1 MSDADVRQRDTDGGF
16 GEGPL
21 AGMAVVDLS
30 TTLPGALATQFLAD
44 AGADVLCV
52 EQPGGTPLRSRP
64 GWPALARG
72 KRSVVLDLHDPSD
85 RTALDRLIAGA
96 DVLVTTMRPQAAAR
110 LGLGAEALE
119 AVNPRLV
126 GAAITGWG
134 SSGPWAHLKG
144 YEGMV
149 MAKLGMFHVKR
160 NIVGRPGPAFV
171 AAPYA
176 SWGAAQT
183 AVHGILA
190 ALLERETSGRGQHV
204 EADLVRGVS
213 TLDTWNWFTE
223 LVGIRWPGSFTVV
236 DAYTDDG
243 RPQSPMALGL
253 LAAYTKDGRWLQ
265 FAQAGHGLFRA
276 LMEELGLGGRYDDPR
291 WASLPALDTQ
301 ELRTEHWETM
311 LDKVGER
318 TYAEWEQVF
327 ASNPDVNAEAYRTAS
342 EVFEHPQLRHD
353 GRVGTVHDPDLGP
366 VRQLTS
372 MVHSDGRPLTPL
384 RPAPR
389 LDEHGG
395 AARATVADDP
405 APGADGVPA
414 APASGRLPL
423 DGVTVVEF
431 ALMYAGPYGS
441 ALLTDLGARV
451 IKVESL
457 DGDPIR
463 RAVAFPE
470 AGGAKTMQGKE
481 SICLD
486 LRTEAGRRIAHEL
499 VRRSDVVLQSFRAGA
514 AERVGVDEATL
525 RALNPDLVYLTAAG
539 YGTDGPYGHRPAY
552 AASIGAA
559 SGFALAEA
567 PYVTAVGGEVEE
579 VRAAVPRLYSAA
591 ARASLQA
598 DGVSALGVA
607 SAMLLGLLARA
618 RRTPLGGLTT
628 TMLATTALPLAD
640 WNVDYAG
647 RPPAPAVDSEGYGQS
662 ALYRLYR
669 TADGWVFLAA
679 PTPGEWTALAA
690 ALADE
695 RALADDPR
703 FVSAGQ
709 RATHDADLAEE
720 LAQVFARR
728 PATEWEARLTALDI
742 GCVAVTEQAPEAF
755 VQTDPA
761 LAAEYATTAVS
772 PVFDEHL
779 RMTPTV
785 RFSRSATQARGACL
799 AGDHTDAILRELG
812 YDEDTVA
819 DLRAR
824 GVVS

>member
-1 MSDADVRQRDTDGGF
+1 MSDASVRQRDGENASD
-16 GEGPL
+16 EGPL
-21 AGMAVVDLS
+21 AGIAVIDLS

-52 EQPGGTPLRSRP
+52 EPPGGSPLRSRP
-64 GWPALARG
+64 GWPALGRG
-72 KRSVVLDLHDPSD
+72 KRSVVLDLHAESD
-85 RTALDRLIAGA
+85 RRALGCLIAGA
-96 DVLVTTMRPQAAAR
+96 DVAVTTMRPAAAAH
-110 LGLGAEALE
+110 LGLAPESLA
-119 AVNPRLV
+119 AANPRLV
-126 GAAITGWG
+126 SAAITGWG

-144 YEGMV
+144 YEGLV

-190 ALLERETSGRGQHV
+190 ALLERESSGHGQHV

-223 LVGIRWPGSFTVV
+223 LVGIRWPGSFNVV

-243 RPQSPMALGL
+243 QPQSPMALGL
-253 LAAYTKDGRWLQ
+253 LAALTKDGRWLQ
-265 FAQAGHGLFRA
+265 FAQAGQGLFRA
-276 LMEELGLGGRYDDPR
+276 LMEELGLGWRYDDPR
-291 WASLPALDTQ
+291 WKSLPALDTQ
-301 ELRTEHWETM
+301 ELRTEHWKTM
-311 LDKVGER
+311 LDTVRER
-318 TYAEWEQVF
+318 TYAEWTQVF
-327 ASNPDVNAEAYRTAS
+327 ESNPDVNAEAYRTAS
-342 EVFEHPQLRHD
+342 EVFDHPQLRHD
-353 GRVGTVHDPDLGP
+353 GRVGVVDDPDRGP

-372 MVHSDGRPLTPL
+372 LVHSDDRPLTPL

-389 LDEHGG
+389 LDEHGA
-395 AARATVADDP
+395 AARAATD
-405 APGADGVPA
+405 VPRTPTPSA
-414 APASGRLPL
+414 EPESVRLPL

-431 ALMYAGPYGS
+431 ALMYAGPYG
-441 ALLTDLGARV
+441 ATLLTDLGARV

-470 AGGAKTMQGKE
+470 AGGAKAMLGKE

-486 LRTEAGRRIAHEL
+486 LRTAEGRRIAHEL

-514 AERVGVDEATL
+514 AGRIGVDEATL
-525 RALNPDLVYLTAAG
+525 RALNPSLVYLTAAG

-567 PYVTAVGGEVEE
+567 PYVTDVSGDPEE
-579 VRAAVPRLYSAA
+579 VRASVPRLYAAA
-591 ARASLQA
+591 ARASLQS

-607 SAMLLGLLARA
+607 SAMLLGLVARA
-618 RRTPLGGLTT
+618 RRRPLGALTT
-628 TMLATTALPLAD
+628 TMLATAAHPLAD

-647 RPPAPAVDSEGYGQS
+647 RPPLPAVDPEGYGHS

-669 TADGWVFLAA
+669 AADGWVFLAA
-679 PTPGEWTALAA
+679 PAAHEWPPLAEALAA
-690 ALADE
+690 EVPLAEDS
-695 RALADDPR
+695 R
-703 FVSAGQ
+703 FVSAGH
-709 RATHDADLAEE
+709 RAAHDTELAEV
-720 LAQVFARR
+720 LSRVFSRR
-728 PATEWEARLTALDI
+728 PAADWEARLTAADV
-742 GCVAVTEQAPEAF
+742 GCVAVTEQAPETL
-755 VQTDPA
+755 VQTDPS
-761 LAAEYATTAVS
+761 LAAEYATTVVS

-779 RMTPTV
+779 RLAPTV
-785 RFSRSATQARGACL
+785 RFSRSATRTLGACL
-799 AGDHTDAILRELG
+799 AGDHTETILRELG
-812 YDEDTVA
+812 YDTQA
-819 DLRAR
+819 IAGLRER
-824 GVVS
+824 GVVG